1 LSSRFDKIFPFYLRK
16 ENNMRLDK
24 KVIIL
29 VIGLATIGLAS
40 LIYWSIPRI
49 SAALSTPKD
58 RQAIGYPPETA
69 KARVIEIIEEGVLQ
83 MYETPM
89 PYQFLLIEILEG
101 PNQDQKMNLNLGTN
115 QFIPED
121 MHLRVGETILVMIN
135 QRVADGST
143 LVSFIDYERR
153 GSLMWLLAA
162 FVLVSIL
169 ISGWKGVRSLIG
181 ILFSLAI
188 IIFFI
193 IPQIL
198 AGKDPVLVS
207 ILGSFVFLSVS
218 MYLVY
223 GWTLKTHSAVAGIL
237 IALFITGLLSAFFI
251 GFTRLTGFGDENALF
266 LVQQNTAQI
275 SLRGL
280 LLAGMLIGALGVLDD
295 LVISQ
300 ASAVFELHSAN
311 TRLDLKFLYSRA
323 MNIGRDHVA
332 STVNTLVLA
341 YAGASLPMLLLFSIN
356 SGDYALLSNMSMVA
370 EEIVRT
376 LVGSIGLFL
385 SVPITTF
392 LACLLALHHDRL
404 GWVRPFLGPENQWDV
419 HSAHFH

>member
-1 LSSRFDKIFPFYLRK
+1 MPS
-16 ENNMRLDK
+16 NK
-24 KVIIL
+24 KKIIL
-29 VIGLATIGLAS
+29 ATVVVTVLLAV
-40 LIYWSIPRI
+40 LIYWAIPNI
-49 SAALSTPKD
+49 AAFLNTTPD
-58 RQAIGYPPETA
+58 RQAIGYPPETS
-69 KARVIEIIEEGVLQ
+69 KARVIDIIEEGVLQ
-83 MYETPM
+83 IYETPM
-89 PYQFLLIEILEG
+89 PYQVLLIEIIEG
-101 PNQDQKMNLNLGTN
+101 PYLGEKMNLNLGTN
-115 QFIPED
+115 QFLPED
-121 MHLRVGETILVMIN
+121 LHLRVGETILVMIN
-135 QRVADGST
+135 QRVDDQST
-143 LVSFIDYERR
+143 FVSFIDYERR
-153 GSLMWLLAA
+153 GSLLWLFAA
-162 FVLVSIL
+162 FVFVSVL

-198 AGKDPVLVS
+198 AGKDPVFVS

-223 GWTLKTHSAVAGIL
+223 GWTLKTHAAVAGIL
-237 IALFITGLLSAFFI
+237 IALFITGLLAVFFI
-251 GFTRLTGFGDENALF
+251 DFTRLTGFGDENAMF
-266 LVQQNTAQI
+266 LVQQNAAQI

-332 STVNTLVLA
+332 ATVNTLVLA
-341 YAGASLPMLLLFSIN
+341 YAGASLPMLLLFSLN

-392 LACLLALHHDRL
+392 LACLLALHHERL

>member
-1 LSSRFDKIFPFYLRK
+1 M
-16 ENNMRLDK
+16 NHQK
-24 KVIIL
+24 KKIIL
-29 VIGLATIGLAS
+29 ATALVTVVLAL
-40 LIYWSIPRI
+40 LIYWTIPQI
-49 SAALSTPKD
+49 AAYLNTPRD
-58 RQAIGYPPETA
+58 RQAVGYPPETTR
-69 KARVIEIIEEGVLQ
+69 ARVLEIIEEGILQ

-89 PYQFLLIEILEG
+89 PYQILLIEILEG
-101 PNQDQKMNLNLGTN
+101 PNQGEKMNLNLGTN
-115 QFIPED
+115 QFLPED
-121 MHLRVGETILVMIN
+121 LRLQVGEIILVMIN
-135 QRVADGST
+135 QRVDDGST
-143 LVSFIDYERR
+143 MVNFIDYERR
-153 GSLMWLLAA
+153 GSLVWLFAA
-162 FVLVSIL
+162 FVLVSAL

-207 ILGSFVFLSVS
+207 ILGSFVFLSFS

-223 GWTLKTHSAVAGIL
+223 GWTLKTHAAVLGIL

-251 GFTRLTGFGDENALF
+251 DFTRLTGFGDENAMF
-266 LVQQNTAQI
+266 LVQQNAAQI

-300 ASAVFELHSAN
+300 ASSVFELHSAN
-311 TRLDLKFLYSRA
+311 TSLDLKFLYRRA

-341 YAGASLPMLLLFSIN
+341 YAGASLPMLLLFSMN

>member
-1 LSSRFDKIFPFYLRK
+1 MGKDRK
-16 ENNMRLDK
+16 LFIIGT
-24 KVIIL
+24 VILTIL
-29 VIGLATIGLAS
+29 G
-40 LIYWSIPRI
+40 
-49 SAALSTPKD
+49 AALIFWGIPYISSLLQGPQD
-58 RQAIGYPPETA
+58 RPAIGYPPEIA
-69 KARVIEIIEEGVLQ
+69 RARVVKIIEEGVLQ

-89 PYQFLLIEILEG
+89 PYQILRILVLEG
-101 PNQDQKMNLNLGTN
+101 PYQGMEMDLNLGTN
-115 QFIPED
+115 QFLSEN
-121 MHLRVGETILVMIN
+121 MRARAGETILVMIN
-135 QRVADGST
+135 QRLDDNATFVT
-143 LVSFIDYERR
+143 FIDFERR
-153 GSLMWLLAA
+153 ASLLWLFAA

-169 ISGWKGVRSLIG
+169 ISGWKGARSLLG
-181 ILFSLAI
+181 ILFSLGI

-207 ILGSFVFLSVS
+207 ILGSFIFLSVS

-251 GFTRLTGFGDENALF
+251 DFTRLTGFGDENAMF
-266 LVQQNTAQI
+266 LVQQNAAQI
-275 SLRGL
+275 NLRGL

-300 ASAVFELHSAN
+300 ASAVFELHAAN
-311 TRLDLKFLYSRA
+311 ASLGLRFLFNRA

-332 STVNTLVLA
+332 ATVNTLVLA
-341 YAGASLPMLLLFSIN
+341 YAGASLPMLLLFSMN

-392 LACLLALHHDRL
+392 LACLLALYHDRL
-404 GWVRPFLGPENQWDV
+404 GWLRRFLGPENQWDV

>member
-1 LSSRFDKIFPFYLRK
+1 MITDKQKF
-16 ENNMRLDK
+16 
-24 KVIIL
+24 IIAL
-29 VIGLATIGLAS
+29 TLFTVLAAA
-40 LIYWSIPRI
+40 LIYWGIPYI
-49 SAALSTPKD
+49 ANLLQAPED
-58 RQAIGYPPETA
+58 QQAIGYPPETA
-69 KARVIEIIEEGVLQ
+69 RARVIEIIEEGVLQ

-89 PYQFLLIEILEG
+89 PYQILRIEILEG
-101 PNQDQKMNLNLGTN
+101 PYQGMQMELNLGTN
-115 QFIPED
+115 QFLSEN
-121 MHLRVGETILVMIN
+121 MRTRAGETILVMIN
-135 QRVADGST
+135 QRVDDNST
-143 LVSFIDYERR
+143 FVTFIDFERR
-153 GSLMWLLAA
+153 ASLLWLFAV
-162 FVLVSIL
+162 FVLVSVL
-169 ISGWKGVRSLIG
+169 ISGWKGFRSLIG
-181 ILFSLAI
+181 ILFSLGI

-207 ILGSFVFLSVS
+207 ILGSFIFLSVS

-237 IALFITGLLSAFFI
+237 LALFITGLLSAFFI
-251 GFTRLTGFGDENALF
+251 DFTRLTGFGDENAMF

-275 SLRGL
+275 NLRGL

-311 TRLDLKFLYSRA
+311 SKLDLKFLFRRA

-332 STVNTLVLA
+332 ATVNTLVLA
-341 YAGASLPMLLLFSIN
+341 YAGAALPMLLLFSMN

-404 GWVRPFLGPENQWDV
+404 GWIRPFLGPENQWDV

>member
-1 LSSRFDKIFPFYLRK
+1 M
-16 ENNMRLDK
+16 NHQK
-24 KVIIL
+24 KKIIL
-29 VIGLATIGLAS
+29 ATALVTVVLAL
-40 LIYWSIPRI
+40 LIYWTIPQI
-49 SAALSTPKD
+49 AVYLNTPRD
-58 RQAIGYPPETA
+58 RQAVGYPPETTR
-69 KARVIEIIEEGVLQ
+69 ARVLEIIEEGILQ

-89 PYQFLLIEILEG
+89 PYQILLIEILEG
-101 PNQDQKMNLNLGTN
+101 PNQGEKMNLNLGTN
-115 QFIPED
+115 QFLPED
-121 MHLRVGETILVMIN
+121 LRLQVGEIILVMIN
-135 QRVADGST
+135 QRVDDGST
-143 LVSFIDYERR
+143 MVNFIDYERR
-153 GSLMWLLAA
+153 GSLVWLFAA
-162 FVLVSIL
+162 FVLVSAL

-207 ILGSFVFLSVS
+207 ILGSFVFLSFS

-223 GWTLKTHSAVAGIL
+223 GWTLKTHAAVLGIL

-251 GFTRLTGFGDENALF
+251 DFTRLTGFGDENAMF
-266 LVQQNTAQI
+266 LVQQNAAQI

-300 ASAVFELHSAN
+300 ASSVFELHSAN
-311 TRLDLKFLYSRA
+311 TSLDLKFLYRRA

-341 YAGASLPMLLLFSIN
+341 YAGASLPMLLLFSMN

>member
-1 LSSRFDKIFPFYLRK
+1 MQP
-16 ENNMRLDK
+16 NQK
-24 KVIIL
+24 KIIL
-29 VIGLATIGLAS
+29 AAGLVTVLVAA
-40 LIYWSIPRI
+40 LIYWTIPRI
-49 SAALSTPKD
+49 ADFLATSED
-58 RQAIGYPPETA
+58 RQAVGYPPETA
-69 KARVIEIIEEGVLQ
+69 RARVIEVIEEGVLQ

-89 PYQFLLIEILEG
+89 PYQILLIEILEG
-101 PNQDQKMNLNLGTN
+101 PYAGELMNLNLGTN
-115 QFIPED
+115 QFLPEE
-121 MHLRVGETILVMIN
+121 MRARVGETLLVMVN
-135 QRVADGST
+135 QRVDDQST
-143 LVSFIDYERR
+143 FVNFIDFERR
-153 GSLMWLLAA
+153 GSLLWLFAV
-162 FVLVSIL
+162 FVLVSVL

-181 ILFSLAI
+181 ILFSLGV

-198 AGKDPVLVS
+198 SGKDPVLVS

-223 GWTLKTHSAVAGIL
+223 GWTLKTHAAVVGIL

-251 GFTRLTGFGDENALF
+251 DFTRLTGFGDENAMF

-311 TRLDLKFLYSRA
+311 SSLDVKFLYRRA

-341 YAGASLPMLLLFSIN
+341 YAGASLPMLLLFSLN
-356 SGDYALLSNMSMVA
+356 SGDYGLLSNMSMVA

-385 SVPITTF
+385 SVPITTL
-392 LACLLALHHDRL
+392 LACLLAVHHDRL
-404 GWVRPFLGPENQWDV
+404 GWMRPFLGPENQWDA

>member
-1 LSSRFDKIFPFYLRK
+1 MPSDKVK
-16 ENNMRLDK
+16 
-24 KVIIL
+24 IIL
-29 VIGLATIGLAS
+29 VIVIATVVIAAFIYLAMPQIAS
-40 LIYWSIPRI
+40 YLT
-49 SAALSTPKD
+49 ATQD
-58 RQAIGYPPETA
+58 RQAIGYPPETS

-83 MYETPM
+83 MYETPL
-89 PYQFLLIEILEG
+89 PYQILVIEILEG
-101 PNQDQKMNLNLGTN
+101 PFLGEEMNLNLGTN
-115 QFIPED
+115 QFLPED
-121 MHLRVGETILVMIN
+121 MRLRIGEIILVMIN
-135 QRVADGST
+135 QRVDDGST
-143 LVSFIDYERR
+143 FVSFIDFERR
-153 GSLMWLLAA
+153 GSLVWLFAA
-162 FVLVSIL
+162 FVFVSVL

-181 ILFSLAI
+181 ILFSLSI

-223 GWTLKTHSAVAGIL
+223 GWTLKTHAAVAGIL

-251 GFTRLTGFGDENALF
+251 DFTRLTGFGDENAMF

-311 TRLDLKFLYSRA
+311 SRLDLKFLYRRA

-341 YAGASLPMLLLFSIN
+341 YAGASLPMLLLFSLN

>member
-1 LSSRFDKIFPFYLRK
+1 
-16 ENNMRLDK
+16 MTQDK
-24 KVIIL
+24 KKIL
-29 VIGLATIGLAS
+29 LATALATVVIAA
-40 LIYWSIPRI
+40 LIYWAIPQISGYLSPSI
-49 SAALSTPKD
+49 D
-58 RQAIGYPPETA
+58 RQAIGYPPETS

-89 PYQFLLIEILEG
+89 PYQVLLIEILEG
-101 PNQDQKMNLNLGTN
+101 PNQGEKMNLNLGTN
-115 QFIPED
+115 QFLPED
-121 MHLRVGETILVMIN
+121 MHLKVGETILVMIN
-135 QRVADGST
+135 QRVDDQST
-143 LVSFIDYERR
+143 FVSFIDYERR
-153 GSLMWLLAA
+153 GSLVWLFAA
-162 FVLVSIL
+162 FVLVSVL

-181 ILFSLAI
+181 ILFSLGI

-223 GWTLKTHSAVAGIL
+223 GWTLKTHAAVTGIL

-251 GFTRLTGFGDENALF
+251 DFTRLTGFGDENAMF

-311 TRLDLKFLYSRA
+311 TKLDVKFLYRRA

-341 YAGASLPMLLLFSIN
+341 YAGASLPMLLLFSLN

>member
-1 LSSRFDKIFPFYLRK
+1 MLTDKRK
-16 ENNMRLDK
+16 
-24 KVIIL
+24 IIIAASL
-29 VIGLATIGLAS
+29 VTVVVAG
-40 LIYWSIPRI
+40 LIYWTIPRI
-49 SAALSTPKD
+49 VTFLSNPQD
-58 RQAIGYPPETA
+58 RQAIGYPPETS

-89 PYQFLLIEILEG
+89 PYQVLSIEILEG
-101 PNQDQKMNLNLGTN
+101 PYLGEKMNLNLGTN
-115 QFIPED
+115 QFLPED
-121 MHLRVGETILVMIN
+121 MHLSEGETILVMIN
-135 QRVADGST
+135 QRVDDGSIF
-143 LVSFIDYERR
+143 VSFIDFERR
-153 GSLMWLLAA
+153 RSLVWLFAA
-162 FVLVSIL
+162 FVFVSVL

-251 GFTRLTGFGDENALF
+251 DFTRLTGFGDENAMF

-311 TRLDLKFLYSRA
+311 SRLDLKFLYRRA

-341 YAGASLPMLLLFSIN
+341 YAGASLPMLLLFSLN